1 MKHLIFILSVISC
14 FVFSLNSCASVK
26 PADSVASQPVFT
38 HQDSVNEEIKNINL
52 IKESDLVKA
61 LWKSYILKNNSEG
74 FNDAQYNF
82 NEILEECKKKFNLLL
97 NSEEEKNYLEAFKFA
112 LSINAVDST
121 FAVPSNLEMLKKQ
134 AVPGL
139 NNGITFLEN
148 KKVSQ
153 FINGTVTV
161 LVDKG
166 IKIKNGIGS
175 ADSVLG
181 SGFFISKNGYIITN
195 YHVVADCVDPKYE
208 GLSRLYI
215 KLANDEDTRIPA
227 KVIGW
232 DEVLDLALLKTEVDA
247 PYVFNLG
254 SSESLDVGDTV
265 FAIGS
270 PLGLERTLTRGII
283 SAKDRKL
290 FTCGNVFQLDAAVN
304 SGNSGGPVID
314 SAGNVQA
321 IVFAGVQNHQGLNFA
336 IPVEYLKAQLPV
348 LFNNSKGGKLV
359 HPWIG
364 AYGKT
369 EKTVGVNA
377 KNAGVKI
384 FYLMPG
390 GSGFCAGL
398 KEDQIIVGLNGK
410 NIYSLEDLQRVLM
423 EFQNGTIVKFNI
435 KNSDGTFQTIPVFLE
450 DRPKNPGY
458 EFYTHDLLCNS
469 FYPLFG
475 MKLTSVSDVS
485 RKKFV
490 VSKVMKGSAAEEYG
504 LSVQDPVVIFKTD
517 FNNEKTILAV
527 NVYTKKQKN
536 GYIDVNVLL
545 TAMLDSPYIF

>member
-1 MKHLIFILSVISC
+1 MKMNRFFSSIFLLSLS
-14 FVFSLNSCASVK
+14 FVFFSCKSFGGIQK
-26 PADSVASQPVFT
+26 EISPLDYSDSDVLE
-38 HQDSVNEEIKNINL
+38 NEKKRI
-52 IKESDLVKA
+52 SDLMMSEPVEA
-61 LWKSYILKNNSEG
+61 YWRSILLGDEK
-74 FNDAQYNF
+74 
-82 NEILEECKKKFNLLL
+82 IMEECANHLEKMTEMAL
-97 NSEEEKNYLEAFKFA
+97 EEKNYASAWRYSNSLEVTGYQNRNISFSDIEQLFKKDVPGFQKNTKVPA
-112 LSINAVDST
+112 SINEAVK
-121 FAVPSNLEMLKKQ
+121 A
-134 AVPGL
+134 
-139 NNGITFLEN
+139 
-148 KKVSQ
+148 
-153 FINGTVTV
+153 TVTV
-161 LVDKG
+161 IVDKG
-166 IKIKNGIGS
+166 IKITYGMGLPDK
-175 ADSVLG
+175 VLG
-181 SGFFISKNGYIITN
+181 SGFFIDERGYIVTN
-195 YHVVADCVDPKYE
+195 HHVIADMVDPAYE
-208 GLSRLYI
+208 GYSRLYI
-215 KLANDEDTRIPA
+215 KLPGNEDDKIPA

-232 DEVLDLALLKTEVDA
+232 DSVTDLALLKTEYI
-247 PYVFNLG
+247 PEYVLNLG
-254 SSESLDVGDTV
+254 SSSELVAGDQINV
-265 FAIGS
+265 IGA
-270 PLGLERTLTRGII
+270 PLGLEGTLTSGIV
-283 SAKDRKL
+283 SNTKRKL
-290 FTCGNVFQLDAAVN
+290 FSNGDVFQIDASVN
-304 SGNSGGPVID
+304 SGNSGGPCID
-314 SAGNVQA
+314 KDMKVQA
-321 IVFAGVQNHQGLNFA
+321 VVFAGVLQAQGLNFA

-348 LFNNSKGGKLV
+348 LFNNSKGGKLI

-369 EKTVGVNA
+369 ERTVGVNA

-410 NIYSLEDLQRVLM
+410 NIYSLEDLQRGLM